1 MPLAESRRQQKASK
15 TISIIAYIA
24 FFTNSFLKPDRFCRI
39 PMILWGLYAG
49 LYLQKPIVWTRLRP
63 GVPFFGASHPFRRPF
78 LRSFS
83 GGSHR
88 PAHKNSRAFSSFLCT
103 ALAFFPRSCY
113 TTHEVAS
120 FKPMLQVCICAL
132 LPMQPYTPH
141 GDSNLRCLID
151 GLIHEIG
158 CNLIPLTGTVT
169 GRCRWTGGSHNL
181 MQPYTPHGDS
191 NRSCA
196 KAPSNASG
204 CNLIPLTGTVT
215 CPERRE
221 RRWTNTDATLYPSR
235 GQ

>member
-1 MPLAESRRQQKASK
+1 MPFFVLAFYFWKAHGFGPVKPLRKNFCCASSSALCLYTVHGWRSVK
-15 TISIIAYIA
+15 VPGKLFCHASFWLSVFGKSTVVGQLSLRASFHHTSVLPSI
-24 FFTNSFLKPDRFCRI
+24 FLHLTVR
-39 PMILWGLYAG
+39 A
-49 LYLQKPIVWTRLRP
+49 RLRP

-141 GDSNLRCLID
+141 GDSN
-151 GLIHEIG
+151 GS
-158 CNLIPLTGTVT
+158 
-169 GRCRWTGGSHNL
+169 GGQGFL
-181 MQPYTPHGDS
+181 VPG
-191 NRSCA
+191 
-196 KAPSNASG
+196 
-204 CNLIPLTGTVT
+204 V
-215 CPERRE
+215 
-221 RRWTNTDATLYPSR
+221 DATLYPAR
-235 GQ
+235 GQQHRD

>member
-15 TISIIAYIA
+15 TISIIAHLA

-49 LYLQKPIVWTRLRP
+49 LYLQKPIVWARLRS

-78 LRSFS
+78 LRSIS

-103 ALAFFPRSCY
+103 ALAFFPQSCY
-113 TTHEVAS
+113 TTCEVAS
-120 FKPMLQVCICAL
+120 FKPMLRVCICAL

-141 GDSNLRCLID
+141 GDSNRDPLLQHCKQA
-151 GLIHEIG
+151 G

-169 GRCRWTGGSHNL
+169 RLPPGGRPAQE

-191 NRSCA
+191 NQLL
-196 KAPSNASG
+196 ASTPVSG
-204 CNLIPLTGTVT
+204 P
-215 CPERRE
+215 
-221 RRWTNTDATLYPSR
+221 DATLYPSR

>member
-1 MPLAESRRQQKASK
+1 MPLAESRRQQKALK

-49 LYLQKPIVWTRLRP
+49 LYLQKPIVWARLRP

-78 LRSFS
+78 SRSIS

-141 GDSNLRCLID
+141 GDSNVGIVDRY
-151 GLIHEIG
+151 HTNE
-158 CNLIPLTGTVT
+158 
-169 GRCRWTGGSHNL
+169 

-191 NRSCA
+191 NFVEL
-196 KAPSNASG
+196 PFVN
-204 CNLIPLTGTVT
+204 
-215 CPERRE
+215 
-221 RRWTNTDATLYPSR
+221 PSR
-235 GQ
+235 IA

>member
-1 MPLAESRRQQKASK
+1 
-15 TISIIAYIA
+15 
-24 FFTNSFLKPDRFCRI
+24 
-39 PMILWGLYAG
+39 MILWGLYAG
-49 LYLQKPIVWTRLRP
+49 LYLQKPIVWARLRP

-78 LRSFS
+78 SRSIS

-141 GDSNLRCLID
+141 GDSNSLPVLRCGRFRRCSLIPLTGTVTHFGIQKNATGFD
-151 GLIHEIG
+151 ATFFLLRFADFCGAPTRCLQNPERCASRGSLFLPLAAVAAAAPHGDSNSITCAAFITEFIG

-169 GRCRWTGGSHNL
+169 
-181 MQPYTPHGDS
+181 
-191 NRSCA
+191 
-196 KAPSNASG
+196 
-204 CNLIPLTGTVT
+204 
-215 CPERRE
+215 
-221 RRWTNTDATLYPSR
+221 
-235 GQ
+235 

>member
-15 TISIIAYIA
+15 TISIIAHLA

-49 LYLQKPIVWTRLRP
+49 LYLQKPIVWARLRS

-78 LRSFS
+78 LRSIS

-88 PAHKNSRAFSSFLCT
+88 PAHKNSRAFSSFLCI
-103 ALAFFPRSCY
+103 ALAFFPQSCY
-113 TTHEVAS
+113 TTCEVAS
-120 FKPMLQVCICAL
+120 FKPMLRACVCAL

-141 GDSNLRCLID
+141 GDSNVAAL
-151 GLIHEIG
+151 
-158 CNLIPLTGTVT
+158 GTAV
-169 GRCRWTGGSHNL
+169 GESR

-191 NRSCA
+191 NPFGICGHRLAGS
-196 KAPSNASG
+196 
-204 CNLIPLTGTVT
+204 
-215 CPERRE
+215 
-221 RRWTNTDATLYPSR
+221 DAALYPSR

>member
-15 TISIIAYIA
+15 TISIIAHLA

-49 LYLQKPIVWTRLRP
+49 LYLQKPIVWARLRSS
-63 GVPFFGASHPFRRPF
+63 VPFFGASHPFRRPF
-78 LRSFS
+78 SRPFS

-88 PAHKNSRAFSSFLCT
+88 PAHKNSRAFSSFLCI

-141 GDSNLRCLID
+141 GDSNDCTNSD
-151 GLIHEIG
+151 GFSRH
-158 CNLIPLTGTVT
+158 
-169 GRCRWTGGSHNL
+169 R

-191 NRSCA
+191 NQAMCEQYGENS
-196 KAPSNASG
+196 
-204 CNLIPLTGTVT
+204 
-215 CPERRE
+215 E
-221 RRWTNTDATLYPSR
+221 DAALYPSR

>member
-1 MPLAESRRQQKASK
+1 
-15 TISIIAYIA
+15 
-24 FFTNSFLKPDRFCRI
+24 
-39 PMILWGLYAG
+39 MILWGLYAG

-78 LRSFS
+78 LRSIS

-141 GDSNLRCLID
+141 GDSNVLPVGEPGGQAADATLYPARGQQPLLRRMWIPKSRCNLIPRT
-151 GLIHEIG
+151 GTATPSPG
-158 CNLIPLTGTVT
+158 CNLIPRTG
-169 GRCRWTGGSHNL
+169 
-181 MQPYTPHGDS
+181 
-191 NRSCA
+191 
-196 KAPSNASG
+196 
-204 CNLIPLTGTVT
+204 
-215 CPERRE
+215 
-221 RRWTNTDATLYPSR
+221 DATLYPAR
-235 GQ
+235 GQQLCTWVY

>member
-15 TISIIAYIA
+15 TISIIAHLA

-63 GVPFFGASHPFRRPF
+63 SVPFFGASHPFRRPF
-78 LRSFS
+78 LRSIS

-141 GDSNLRCLID
+141 GDSNRPQGSCPGGRDEMQPYTPHGDSNTASAIFWRTASR
-151 GLIHEIG
+151 

-169 GRCRWTGGSHNL
+169 PAAGGRR
-181 MQPYTPHGDS
+181 
-191 NRSCA
+191 
-196 KAPSNASG
+196 
-204 CNLIPLTGTVT
+204 
-215 CPERRE
+215 
-221 RRWTNTDATLYPSR
+221 
-235 GQ
+235 

>member
-15 TISIIAYIA
+15 TISIIAHLA

-49 LYLQKPIVWTRLRP
+49 LYLQKPIVWARLRP

-78 LRSFS
+78 SRSFS

-141 GDSNLRCLID
+141 GDSNPNIAYA
-151 GLIHEIG
+151 H
-158 CNLIPLTGTVT
+158 
-169 GRCRWTGGSHNL
+169 S
-181 MQPYTPHGDS
+181 
-191 NRSCA
+191 
-196 KAPSNASG
+196 PSTR

-215 CPERRE
+215 CIRSRVMRMQAMQPYTPHGDSNCKTVQANIDAERMQPYTPHGDSNVTRRE
-221 RRWTNTDATLYPSR
+221 EWMAVQDATLYPSR